1 MNKAFLQDLGRM
13 SFITVLVALGMAA
26 LWGGVG
32 LLRGGT
38 CGWMALVAAFDA
50 AVLLRLAGIRS
61 GRQRAWVAVMITL
74 AAVLAG
80 AFTVAALRI
89 GVAFG
94 SPPHEALWRI
104 EPSLAMTW
112 WRLNLGPWDVVCLLA
127 SLPLSWRLG
136 R

>member
-1 MNKAFLQDLGRM
+1 MNKAFLRDLGTL
-13 SFITVLVALGMAA
+13 SFVTVLVALGVAA
-26 LWGGVG
+26 IWGGLG

-38 CGWMALVAAFDA
+38 CSWMALVAALDA

-61 GRQRAWVAVMITL
+61 GSRRAATALMITL
-74 AAVLAG
+74 VAVLAG
-80 AFTVAALRI
+80 GFAVAALRI

-104 EPSLAMTW
+104 EPSLALTW
-112 WRLNLGPWDVVCLLA
+112 WRLNLGPWDVVFLLA
-127 SLPLSWRLG
+127 ALPLSWRLG

>member
-1 MNKAFLQDLGRM
+1 MLIVLGVAAF
-13 SFITVLVALGMAA
+13 
-26 LWGGVG
+26 WGGVA

-38 CGWMALVAAFDA
+38 CGWMALVAALDA
-50 AVLLRLAGIRS
+50 AVLLRLAGIR
-61 GRQRAWVAVMITL
+61 GGPRRAWMALLITL
-74 AAVLAG
+74 AAVLAAG
-80 AFTVAALRI
+80 FTVAALRI

-112 WRLNLGPWDVVCLLA
+112 WRLNLGPWDVVFLLA
-127 SLPLSWRLG
+127 ALPLSWRLG